1 MSPETLYGRWV
12 TLLTRPGMLSVTR
25 VDRALQTAHMGQAV
39 QVSHAARKETS
50 QDEST
55 LKEEIPFA
63 SKQVWRAS
71 VAG

>member
-1 MSPETLYGRWV
+1 
-12 TLLTRPGMLSVTR
+12 MLSVTR